1 MFVLFWMVPPI
12 MSRGFF
18 TKMWGYCGKYW
29 RCLLSGRKDGPRTS
43 TAYKNPV
50 REVPAP
56 LQPLEYTQNKS
67 ENKSKIVQNFR
78 LNEAISGSR
87 VHGIWGTP
95 ARLRSPR
102 GARSGQPFTAASR
115 ASAAVCQHGSSPRDR
130 TLTHEQALQRLCNSL
145 IVQAGALKPDR
156 EEGMSLGVLRT
167 TS

>member
-1 MFVLFWMVPPI
+1 MTATCMDGESAMGVLLIDSAYMFVLFWMAPPI

-67 ENKSKIVQNFR
+67 ENKSKIVQNFSLR
-78 LNEAISGSR
+78 NRRYNSWRPVASADFGCLVFYVGN
-87 VHGIWGTP
+87 HGV
-95 ARLRSPR
+95 R
-102 GARSGQPFTAASR
+102 GAGFRFAY
-115 ASAAVCQHGSSPRDR
+115 CGSC
-130 TLTHEQALQRLCNSL
+130 AF
-145 IVQAGALKPDR
+145 
-156 EEGMSLGVLRT
+156 M
-167 TS
+167 

>member
-1 MFVLFWMVPPI
+1 MLLIDSAYMFVLFWMVPPI

-78 LNEAISGSR
+78 LAVDI
-87 VHGIWGTP
+87 
-95 ARLRSPR
+95 
-102 GARSGQPFTAASR
+102 AAEKVSI
-115 ASAAVCQHGSSPRDR
+115 AA
-130 TLTHEQALQRLCNSL
+130 
-145 IVQAGALKPDR
+145 QAGVHDR
-156 EEGMSLGVLRT
+156 ESTRRGVYDRFPLGGHGFD
-167 TS
+167 